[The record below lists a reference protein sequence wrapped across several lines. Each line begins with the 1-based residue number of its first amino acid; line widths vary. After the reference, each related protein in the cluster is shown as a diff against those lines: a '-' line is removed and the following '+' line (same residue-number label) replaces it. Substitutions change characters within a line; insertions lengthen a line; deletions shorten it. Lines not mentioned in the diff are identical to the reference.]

1 MPYSDE
7 GEQLYFQKGKK
18 TMKCWY
24 RKQMKGMLSEEEGMT
39 LVEVLASI
47 LLLSLIITTFLSFFI
62 QAAKI
67 NNQTDTVNEATFI
80 AQEQIELLTYYSE
93 TETVEETLKLIKTE
107 RSSTNSG
114 FQTQTEVFKKSGE
127 TLYTGTVTVS
137 KKGKAYAQMETRLSF
152 RTAEDLED

>member
-1 MPYSDE
+1 
-7 GEQLYFQKGKK
+7 
-18 TMKCWY
+18 MKCWY

-80 AQEQIELLTYYSE
+80 AQEQIELLTYYSNTKSPEETKSLME
-93 TETVEETLKLIKTE
+93 TE
-107 RSSTNSG
+107 SSGTNSG
-114 FQTQTEVFKKSGE
+114 FQIKTELVKKSGE

-137 KKGKAYAQMETRLSF
+137 KEGKAYAQMETRLSF

>member
-1 MPYSDE
+1 MKYSDE
-7 GEQLYFQKGKK
+7 GEQLYFQRGKK

-24 RKQMKGMLSEEEGMT
+24 RKQIKGMLSEEEGMT

-80 AQEQIELLTYYSE
+80 AQEQIELLTYYSKTESVEKTKSLME
-93 TETVEETLKLIKTE
+93 TE
-107 RSSTNSG
+107 SSGTNSG
-114 FQTQTEVFKKSGE
+114 FQIKTGLVKSGE

-137 KKGKAYAQMETRLSF
+137 KEGKIHAQMETRLSF
-152 RTAEDLED
+152 RTAE

>member
-1 MPYSDE
+1 
-7 GEQLYFQKGKK
+7 
-18 TMKCWY
+18 MKCWY
-24 RKQMKGMLSEEEGMT
+24 RKQMKGMLSGEEGMT

-67 NNQTDTVNEATFI
+67 NNQTDTVNTATFI

-93 TETVEETLKLIKTE
+93 TKSEEETLGLIE
-107 RSSTNSG
+107 AESSSTHSG
-114 FQTQTEVFKKSGE
+114 FEVQSEVFKNSGD

-137 KKGKAYAQMETRLSF
+137 KEGKAYAQMETRLSF
-152 RTAEDLED
+152 RTAEGLEN

>member
-1 MPYSDE
+1 
-7 GEQLYFQKGKK
+7 
-18 TMKCWY
+18 
-24 RKQMKGMLSEEEGMT
+24 MKGMLSEEEGMT

-107 RSSTNSG
+107 SLSTHSG
-114 FQTQTEVFKKSGE
+114 FQTQSEVFKKSGE

-137 KKGKAYAQMETRLSF
+137 KEGKAYAQMETRLSF

>member
-1 MPYSDE
+1 
-7 GEQLYFQKGKK
+7 
-18 TMKCWY
+18 MKCWY
-24 RKQMKGMLSEEEGMT
+24 RKQMKGMLSGEEAMT

-107 RSSTNSG
+107 SPSTNSG
-114 FQTQTEVFKKSGE
+114 FQTQSEVFKKSGE

-137 KKGKAYAQMETRLSF
+137 KEGKAYAQMETRLSF